1 MFGPLGLP
9 EIIFIFVL
17 ALLVFGPKRL
27 PELGRAVGRALG
39 EVRRAT
45 GELKS
50 SFDTELALE
59 DDSPPPRRRAP
70 APRKTEPARKAEGSA
85 GSTDS
90 AEKPAAA
97 PAGDS
102 TPAASDESGTTDA
115 DSTSSKADG

>member
-27 PELGRAVGRALG
+27 PELGRVVGRALG

-50 SFDTELALE
+50 SFDTELAL
-59 DDSPPPRRRAP
+59 DDESPPPRRRAP
-70 APRKTEPARKAEGSA
+70 APRKTEATRQAKDSA
-85 GSTDS
+85 GSTEA
-90 AEKPAAA
+90 AETPAAA
-97 PAGDS
+97 DSGDS
-102 TPAASDESGTTDA
+102 GPAASAESGTTDT
-115 DSTSSKADG
+115 DPTSSKADG